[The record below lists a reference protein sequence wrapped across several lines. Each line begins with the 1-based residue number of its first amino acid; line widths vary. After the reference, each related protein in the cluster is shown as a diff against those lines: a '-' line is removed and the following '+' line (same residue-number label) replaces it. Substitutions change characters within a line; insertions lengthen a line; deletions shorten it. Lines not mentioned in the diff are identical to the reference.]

1 MEALSLMD
9 NMSGLIPASLIVLVP
24 FSVGVMLLKKPDH
37 GKRILSFVFLSGS
50 ILAVLMLAY
59 GKEMRFSLEGSFGVE
74 LLLDRFAWTFV
85 LMNCLVFL
93 GVTISM
99 QKGTLPLFAFP
110 LMAMLHGTANAV
122 FISYDLYNVFVCI
135 ELASILAFLLIR
147 IGRKPRQAWSAVMY
161 LIVGNVGMILY
172 LLGCLYAY
180 NRSGSFSMSIL
191 PDLSG
196 LPVYLLITGLSVK
209 GGIFCMGLW
218 LPEAHGEAESTVSAL
233 LSGVIVKIGIAPLL
247 RMSTLSPTILKV
259 VSVLAIF
266 TSLYGVIYAV
276 FEKDL
281 KKMLAYHTISQM
293 GFIMVLPAFGHIYGL
308 AHGLFKSWLFLTAG
322 RLNTR
327 DLKELKGR
335 GLKADLRFPLLIGAL
350 AISGMPLLGGYAI
363 KSKIFTGLAYWQV
376 PFMYLAATGTCL
388 SFAKLVFIPLNPGCP
403 VFRMLNRTD
412 MFFVVSLV
420 ALDFSSGYFSLFSM
434 IKASLFF
441 MAGWG
446 FYLLFMRK
454 NFMELPK
461 WPEELVHIIGLS
473 LLCIL
478 AMMGVFG
485 S

>member
-9 NMSGLIPASLIVLVP
+9 NMSGLIPACLIVLVP
-24 FSVGVMLLKKPDH
+24 FSVGVMLLKKPDY
-37 GKRILSFVFLSGS
+37 GRKILPVMFLTGAV
-50 ILAVLMLAY
+50 LAVVMFIE
-59 GKEMRFSLEGSFGVE
+59 GKEIHLFLEGSFGVE

-147 IGRKPRQAWSAVMY
+147 IGRKPRQAWSSVMY

-196 LPVYLLITGLSVK
+196 LPVYLLVTGLSVK

-247 RMSTLSPTILKV
+247 RMSTLSPAILKV

-266 TSLYGVIYAV
+266 TALYGVIYAV

-293 GFIMVLPAFGHIYGL
+293 GFIMVLPAFGHIYAL

-335 GLKADLRFPLLIGAL
+335 GLNADLRFPLLIGAL

-403 VFRMLNRTD
+403 VSRMLNRTD

-420 ALDFSSGYFSLFSM
+420 ALDISSGYFSLFSM